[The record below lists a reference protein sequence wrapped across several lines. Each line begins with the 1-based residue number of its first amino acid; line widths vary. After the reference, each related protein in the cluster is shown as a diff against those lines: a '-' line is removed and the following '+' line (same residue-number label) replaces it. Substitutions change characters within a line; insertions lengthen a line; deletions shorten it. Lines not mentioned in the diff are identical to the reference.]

1 MSLKDQ
7 IKQALEQL
15 VDPSTNKSLGET
27 QSIRHLAV
35 NEEDSIVTLIV
46 AIDTLGGSEEKT
58 LSRQIAKLVKIDYK
72 FK

>member
-35 NEEDSIVTLIV
+35 NEEDSIVTLI
-46 AIDTLGGSEEKT
+46 
-58 LSRQIAKLVKIDYK
+58 
-72 FK
+72 